1 MWPIHEVL
9 RQERLLDLREKK
21 HVYMWQAQSGLPGKI
36 WGYGVTDLPATEQ
49 LMAEKYANIS
59 WDIYFTQEEI
69 MRLYGYAKAPLY
81 NRYLGIVTSNSVI
94 KHSCVKRGILLR
106 FMFK

>member
-9 RQERLLDLREKK
+9 RQERVLDLREKQ
-21 HVYMWQAQSGLPGKI
+21 HSYMWQSQLGLPSKI
-36 WGYGVTDLPATEQ
+36 WGYGIRDLPATEQ

-81 NRYLGIVTSNSVI
+81 NR
-94 KHSCVKRGILLR
+94 
-106 FMFK
+106 